1 MRKLMGSDILNGSGI
16 IYNIIPHIPK
26 SSSEVENRAS
36 LAFMAARNM
45 SMSEE
50 DSVCPSNTRIE
61 ESEIVPAL
69 NSSYIESYARSIR
82 AVEWMLKLDRLRQES
97 AMYNTLNRFVS
108 TAKFEIIGIISGERD
123 HIECQTLAYQMVLF
137 E

>member
-1 MRKLMGSDILNGSGI
+1 MGADILNGTGV

-50 DSVCPSNTRIE
+50 DGVCPSNARRVE
-61 ESEIVPAL
+61 EIGPSTSTM

-97 AMYNTLNRFVS
+97 AMYNTLN
-108 TAKFEIIGIISGERD
+108 K
-123 HIECQTLAYQMVLF
+123 
-137 E
+137 